1 MGNVNSSYD
10 MFTDAQK
17 APIIE
22 RVQKI
27 LAGPDSPAVPRLESE
42 IDQLVYALYN
52 LTSDEIALIEAT
64 TP

>member
-22 RVQKI
+22 RVKKI
-27 LAGPDSPAVPRLESE
+27 LANPESPDVPRLEAE
-42 IDQLVYALYN
+42 IDRLVYALYG
-52 LTSDEIALIEAT
+52 LTPEEIAVVEGNG
-64 TP
+64 